1 MAKRI
6 TQTIQREIVDVTT
19 GESVKV
25 DSQKTFTEKINPERF
40 YMTFLDYITPLYKLR
55 SEVAR
60 RILDWMCEHAGFN
73 TGVIVLSASERKQMC
88 EDLDLNNNQITN
100 NLKKLKELELISG
113 SNGTFTLNPAI
124 FWKGMLRLEVK
135 FQKGSLLRY
144 LTRSFNPRG
153 GLLFVFQNFKKKIS
167 PLVSI
172 VIVSIEVSI
181 VRQSFLLQPQSFL
194 PPPSVIFY

>member
-40 YMTFLDYITPLYKLR
+40 YMTFLDYIAPLYKLR

-73 TGVIVLSASERKQMC
+73 TGIVVLSASERKQMC
-88 EDLDLNNNQITN
+88 EDLDINNNQITN
-100 NLKKLKELELISG
+100 NLRKLKELELISG

-124 FWKGMLRLEVK
+124 FWKGDAKTRNQVLEGK
-135 FQKGSLLRY
+135 SL
-144 LTRSFNPRG
+144 
-153 GLLFVFQNFKKKIS
+153 K
-167 PLVSI
+167 VSYEI
-172 VIVSIEVSI
+172 V
-181 VRQSFLLQPQSFL
+181 
-194 PPPSVIFY
+194 